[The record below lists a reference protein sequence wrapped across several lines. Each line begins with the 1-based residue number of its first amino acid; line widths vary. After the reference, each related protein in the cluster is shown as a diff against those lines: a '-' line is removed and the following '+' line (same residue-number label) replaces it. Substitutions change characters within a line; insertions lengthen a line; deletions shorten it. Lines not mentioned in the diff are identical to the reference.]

1 MNTPETTPQ
10 NFNGRTYWI
19 IAAVLLAAI
28 IAVSSW
34 KLWGF
39 LYPPRTETAAAD
51 PNCNL
56 QADACNV
63 TFSDGTEVSLAVQPT
78 PIPLLKPITLQS
90 TVKGANAKRVEV
102 DIVGVDM
109 NMGYI
114 RPELSSAGVSGLFE
128 GESILP
134 VCILNEMEW
143 EARVMV
149 HSDAGLLVAPFR
161 FTTRKNQ

>member
-1 MNTPETTPQ
+1 MNTPETSSQ
-10 NFNGRTYWI
+10 NLTGRTYWI
-19 IAAVLLAAI
+19 IAAILLAAI
-28 IAVSSW
+28 IAVGGW

-39 LYPPRTETAAAD
+39 LNPPRTETAAVD
-51 PNCNL
+51 PDCNL
-56 QADACNV
+56 QAEACNV
-63 TFSDGTEVSLAVQPT
+63 SFSDGTEVSLAVQPT

-90 TVKGANAKRVEV
+90 SVKGANAKKVEV
-102 DIVGVDM
+102 DIVGVGM

-114 RPELSSAGVSGLFE
+114 RPELSSVDESGLFE